1 MRNTTVIAL
10 FQMCTLRAPVEVP
23 LALAP
28 VGARDE
34 LGAPIEAD
42 RLNDMTRY
50 TIFELLKAAKLDE
63 R

>member
-23 LALAP
+23 RRAAP

-42 RLNDMTRY
+42 RLKDMTKKHTR
-50 TIFELLKAAKLDE
+50 
-63 R
+63 